1 MDELEVISLVVV
13 CVVVFFY
20 ALAFFMSF
28 RKTHKYEAASIAG
41 ITMDEDIAES
51 LVREDYGYFRN
62 EMEIPKREGHPVTF
76 GEYRE
81 MKMKRQSLS
90 NTLSNV
96 FVGIFYVVILLILG
110 MGIYFKAV
118 GEQIFVGNYSYMVI
132 ETGSMS
138 KKLASNTYLTD
149 DMTNQIQT
157 FDFIQLEKISS
168 DDDIKLYDVVAY
180 KNTETDMI
188 IVHRVI
194 DKTEHD
200 GVWYYK
206 FRGDANQYSSD
217 FETYGPTGG
226 TGYGLTL
233 NNFVGEYTGFHSLP
247 LGLAID
253 YFRSDI
259 GIICA
264 ASGIVALVFFYF
276 YDDRT
281 NKAIDERE
289 RYVVE
294 RIDES
299 SDRRYKWYL
308 CYYRSSKSYK
318 QLTEAIYID

>member
-62 EMEIPKREGHPVTF
+62 DMEIPKREGHPVTF

-188 IVHRVI
+188 IV
-194 DKTEHD
+194 
-200 GVWYYK
+200 
-206 FRGDANQYSSD
+206 
-217 FETYGPTGG
+217 
-226 TGYGLTL
+226 
-233 NNFVGEYTGFHSLP
+233 
-247 LGLAID
+247 
-253 YFRSDI
+253 
-259 GIICA
+259 
-264 ASGIVALVFFYF
+264 
-276 YDDRT
+276 DR
-281 NKAIDERE
+281 KS
-289 RYVVE
+289 VV
-294 RIDES
+294 
-299 SDRRYKWYL
+299 
-308 CYYRSSKSYK
+308 
-318 QLTEAIYID
+318 